1 MSAIAEEDGNGI
13 TFEPVKVLIAL
24 QDRFDLCDMA
34 GPAEVFSWAMHDK
47 KDDESKAFRVAL
59 TGPADTVTSNQGITV
74 KTHFS
79 YTDALA
85 RLPEIDLLV
94 IVGGGTEQALK
105 AKSQPIALIKAFV
118 AQQVKNPA
126 RERTLLSICTGSM
139 LLAETGLLA
148 GLSATTHPDYITKME
163 ILCSK
168 VSQRDM
174 ADRCDVMQDARYVV
188 NNLRFDLGENED
200 ENPYILTRKQYK
212 EKRRQASAAGMSP
225 IEERPNG
232 GTRRM
237 SSARKGSISY
247 HAANTRRESVLKRA
261 NLRLGGLRVITT
273 SGVLSGVDGALYMV
287 GALVDDEA
295 AEEVARKM
303 CHTWKKG
310 VVNLVLASHFT
321 STTVAAIYYTNGS
334 SNGIAK
340 IEGSPAY
347 KHLLRQQTWQLPE
360 PYGMEP
366 IRPQYMP
373 WAYTGWYKQ
382 GLYEYLPPWLSDIQP
397 DARTDVVAPMLAGLT
412 VAFTA
417 DTGTNNTAVFV
428 TFAAQPQSEL
438 IQVVA
443 ATAARSGVCMPF
455 LRSDSPAGFLADA
468 YGLSSIRAT
477 MSTLR
482 GSLIRC
488 SCF

>member
-310 VVNLVLASHFT
+310 VVVD
-321 STTVAAIYYTNGS
+321 
-334 SNGIAK
+334 
-340 IEGSPAY
+340 
-347 KHLLRQQTWQLPE
+347 
-360 PYGMEP
+360 
-366 IRPQYMP
+366 
-373 WAYTGWYKQ
+373 
-382 GLYEYLPPWLSDIQP
+382 GL
-397 DARTDVVAPMLAGLT
+397 DV
-412 VAFTA
+412 
-417 DTGTNNTAVFV
+417 
-428 TFAAQPQSEL
+428 
-438 IQVVA
+438 
-443 ATAARSGVCMPF
+443 
-455 LRSDSPAGFLADA
+455 
-468 YGLSSIRAT
+468 
-477 MSTLR
+477 
-482 GSLIRC
+482 
-488 SCF
+488 